1 MADDDYRVKGEQSR
15 RDARPDGR
23 LLGRPDPVGR
33 RKLPRLRADVQAAV
47 RPRARGPHS
56 VFEEA

>member
-15 RDARPDGR
+15 RDARPGGR
-23 LLGRPDPVGR
+23 LLGRPDPASR
-33 RKLPRLRADVQAAV
+33 RELPRFGADLRAAV
-47 RPRARGPHS
+47 RPRARGRHS